1 MLLGKFQPKCSYCSL
16 KQRFLYQFFHPSLPL
31 QWSAESKGIFIC
43 SFFGVFTVLIFVD
56 QFNLTHFSSL
66 VADLSLKK
74 KVFPFWIIQTFA
86 GYKNAS
92 LALSTAN
99 CFFQVADSNPWVCI
113 MGLTSGKGEGIKPK
127 ICFKQTFIFSS
138 QAPGFAFYCCCS
150 SENKVVNVFSR
161 VCILGF
167 FFVCAEVERE
177 RKQEQSVVNKWLRIE
192 NSCKNNNNIWVFLAY
207 VEKATANFHNIRF
220 YHLLYLYFEN

>member
-1 MLLGKFQPKCSYCSL
+1 MLQGKFQLNHSYCSL
-16 KQRFLYQFFHPSLPL
+16 KQRFLYKIFHPSLPL
-31 QWSAESKGIFIC
+31 QWSAKSKSILIS
-43 SFFGVFTVLIFVD
+43 SFFGVFTVLIFVN
-56 QFNLTHFSSL
+56 QFSLIHFSSL

-74 KVFPFWIIQTFA
+74 EKVFPLWIIQTFA

-113 MGLTSGKGEGIKPK
+113 TGLTSGRGEGIKPK

-161 VCILGF
+161 FCILGF
-167 FFVCAEVERE
+167 FFCAL
-177 RKQEQSVVNKWLRIE
+177 KLKEQK
-192 NSCKNNNNIWVFLAY
+192 NSNRVL
-207 VEKATANFHNIRF
+207 
-220 YHLLYLYFEN
+220 